1 MSLATRYPR
10 AVTLVLSLLVV
21 ALALTAFAPAVL
33 GQVAPQKID
42 SASSILSFDGC
53 LGPAEPFIRTEL
65 FFGSNKPDGT
75 VVSEAEFARFL
86 DQEITPRFP
95 DGLTLLTGLGQFRG
109 SSGAIE
115 RERSMLLILL
125 YPRDTA
131 RASSAKIEQ
140 IRTAY
145 KARFQQESVLRADE
159 RLPECVS
166 F

>member
-10 AVTLVLSLLVV
+10 TVALVLGLLIVTLG
-21 ALALTAFAPAVL
+21 LTAFAPAVL
-33 GQVAPQKID
+33 GQVAPQRAD
-42 SASSILSFDGC
+42 ATLDAQSRDGC
-53 LGPAEPFIRTEL
+53 PGAAAPFIRTEL
-65 FFGSNKPDGT
+65 FFGSNKPDGS
-75 VVSEAEFARFL
+75 VVSERDFARFL

-95 DGLTLLTGLGQFRG
+95 DGLTLLTGLGQFKG
-109 SSGAIE
+109 SSGVIE

-125 YPRDTA
+125 YPRETA
-131 RASSAKIEQ
+131 RASGAKIEA

-145 KARFQQESVLRADE
+145 KIQFSQESVLRADE

>member
-10 AVTLVLSLLVV
+10 TVAIVLAVLVA

-33 GQVAPQKID
+33 GQVSTTQRVDA
-42 SASSILSFDGC
+42 LSLDGC
-53 LGPAEPFIRTEL
+53 PGPAEPFIRTEL

-75 VVSEAEFARFL
+75 VVTEQQFARFL
-86 DQEITPRFP
+86 DLEITPRFP

-109 SSGAIE
+109 SSGTIE

-125 YPRDTA
+125 YPRATA
-131 RASSAKIEQ
+131 RASGVKIEE

-145 KARFQQESVLRADE
+145 KAQFNQESVLRADE

>member
-1 MSLATRYPR
+1 
-10 AVTLVLSLLVV
+10 
-21 ALALTAFAPAVL
+21 VL
-33 GQVAPQKID
+33 GQVAPQKVD
-42 SASSILSFDGC
+42 SASSALSLDGC
-53 LGPAEPFIRTEL
+53 PGPAEPFIRTEL

-95 DGLTLLTGLGQFRG
+95 DGLTLLTGLGQFKG

-125 YPRDTA
+125 YPRETA

-140 IRTAY
+140 IRGAY
-145 KARFQQESVLRADE
+145 KTKFNQESVLRADE